1 MAYFFLSVESFVFP
15 SAVYEGFFLFFKI
28 SPSLGPFDFLLVSGI
43 ITYSSFILAVMFL
56 ISPSLCSFPIAYKH
70 AEVYPVTDLPPT
82 TFLCISL
89 LHVIH
94 SFFSPSAHL
103 SHQKLSTFIFS
114 VLSSSISFVCPLF
127 YCVKKTHI

>member
-82 TFLCISL
+82 TSLCISL

-94 SFFSPSAHL
+94 SFFSP
-103 SHQKLSTFIFS
+103 QKLSTFIFS
-114 VLSSSISFVCPLF
+114 VLSSSISFIYPLF